1 MHHTVHLYTVVQP
14 LLDSVSLIK
23 VDAGN
28 TVQPWW
34 LALVLVLVLSQILV
48 LVLVLVMVLALVL
61 VLVLGLVLTVD
72 TMDISVATLATLTS
86 WWLSVMLVRHFCN
99 WQLSAGH
106 CLRLYSVSAVPT
118 TLLVTIYCC
127 SLQCDAVW
135 QSTDWMC
142 ITLTRQT
149 TTVLQF
155 LCNKYSLAYLL
166 KVYLHWHCEC
176 ANAMC

>member
-1 MHHTVHLYTVVQP
+1 
-14 LLDSVSLIK
+14 
-23 VDAGN
+23 
-28 TVQPWW
+28 
-34 LALVLVLVLSQILV
+34 
-48 LVLVLVMVLALVL
+48 MVLALVL

-72 TMDISVATLATLTS
+72 TMDISVATLATPTS

-118 TLLVTIYCC
+118 ALLVTIYCSC

-142 ITLTRQT
+142 ITLTTQTALTRILRCVLNTCHNLSYFSGLQRWSCGLIWQSMGSYTCLGQNCSCVKNLTGVTMQLLWHWSRQWHI
-149 TTVLQF
+149 F
-155 LCNKYSLAYLL
+155 CDSLF
-166 KVYLHWHCEC
+166 VQNGC
-176 ANAMC
+176 